1 MTSFLP
7 RYFRYSLAVIAAGT
21 LASGS
26 ISVHAGPGGSPGA
39 NPGSTA
45 EREIAR
51 RQLGLQQAEELMAAG
66 RKALGFGDYETA
78 YVNFLD
84 AVELIPPGAAGGN
97 RRGPA
102 IAEFSSVAMRY
113 ANWLVDQGRFPD
125 AEKVA
130 KTVLLPEFNPT
141 YRPAVRFLSDLEQ
154 PDVFNKT
161 VTPEF
166 AAQRDEVNKLFQEAE
181 GFYAS
186 GRFDLAT
193 KRYNQILAIDPY
205 NSAARQGME
214 RVDNQRQKYFGA
226 AYDETRSRMLWEVN
240 QAWQTPV
247 PRAVARDDVFDQ
259 IQEQLRGTEGI
270 QAKLN
275 RIIIPRVELQD
286 TTLRE
291 ALTFLQQQSVRL
303 DTTAPDDASRGVN
316 MVLRLEQQG
325 PAGEADGDL
334 PPAGPSPTTRINL
347 SLSNVPLG
355 EALRYL
361 AELAGTRVKVEPF
374 AVTLVPLSVPID
386 TLVTREYRV
395 PSDFIP
401 PAPVEDTQAF
411 IPRGELRRPTTTVG
425 GRLDAQQF
433 LEQNGISFPP
443 GATAQYIPQ
452 GSKLIVRNTLD
463 NIELVDNFIN
473 AAVGVAPTQVEI
485 ESKFLEVG
493 QNNLQEL
500 GFDWLLGPVAIGGGV
515 YGAGGDRNIPGSD
528 IFPFSTTDQFAMTQ
542 GLRTG
547 SGANPSAAITDNSI
561 EALLA
566 TRGVPALVGG
576 ALAGPAPGIFGIG
589 GIFTNPQFQV
599 LIRALS
605 QKSGVDLLSAPKVT
619 AKSGR
624 TATIRAVRKMFYPDQ
639 FDPPTVADA
648 GSSGDSIGA
657 IFLDPRNQ
665 PPPPVTPSFPSNFT
679 SRDIGVLLSV
689 TPVIGGDSYTI
700 TMELTPEVVEFD
712 GFINYGSPIN
722 TVGWQDGFFTSPLT
736 GVPVLA
742 SVPRAVPLTENPI
755 PQPIFSTRKVN
766 TNVTIWDGQTVSIGG
781 LMRDD
786 IQKVEDK
793 IPLLGDIPLAG
804 RLFRSNVDQT
814 IKKNLII
821 FVTANIIDAEGQR
834 IRRLDEEMEDIVDPL
849 GLPERLS
856 GPQFPAYKGGGLRMK

>member
-1 MTSFLP
+1 MNSLNVFH
-7 RYFRYSLAVIAAGT
+7 FRLQLAAAVLGVSLVALTGLNAGSQGG
-21 LASGS
+21 ASGNDPAS
-26 ISVHAGPGGSPGA
+26 A
-39 NPGSTA
+39 A

-51 RQLGLQQAEELMAAG
+51 RQLGLDKAQELMAAG

-84 AVELIPPGAAGGN
+84 AVELIPPGPAGGN
-97 RRGPA
+97 RRGA
-102 IAEFSSVAMRY
+102 AVAEFSSIAMQY
-113 ANWLVDQGRFPD
+113 ANWLVDQGRFSD

-130 KTVLLPEFNPT
+130 KTVLLPEFNPRYT
-141 YRPAVRFLSDLEQ
+141 PAVRFLADLEQ

-166 AAQRDEVNKLFQEAE
+166 AEQREEVNRLFQEAE
-181 GFYAS
+181 GFYNS

-193 KRYNQILAIDPY
+193 KRYNDILVLDPY

-214 RVDNQRQKYFGA
+214 RVDNQRQKYFGE
-226 AYDETRSRMLWEVN
+226 AYNETRSRMLWEVN

-247 PRAVARDDVFDQ
+247 PRSAARDDVFDQ

-275 RIIIPRVELQD
+275 RIIIPRVELAD

-303 DTTAPDDASRGVN
+303 DTTAIDDANRGVN
-316 MVLRLEQQG
+316 MVLRLDQSA
-325 PAGEADGDL
+325 AGEEGTL
-334 PPAGPSPTTRINL
+334 AGPSPTTRIDL

-361 AELAGTRVKVEPF
+361 AELAGARIKVEPF
-374 AVTLVPLSVPID
+374 AVTLVPLSVPVD

-401 PAPVEDTQAF
+401 PAPVEDEGGF
-411 IPRGELRRPTTTVG
+411 VPRGELRRPTTTVG

-433 LEQNGISFPP
+433 LEQNGIAFPP

-473 AAVGVAPTQVEI
+473 AAIGVAPTQVEI
-485 ESKFLEVG
+485 EAKFLEVN
-493 QNNLQEL
+493 QNNLSEL
-500 GFDWLLGPVAIGGGV
+500 GFDWLLGPVALGSGV
-515 YGAGGDRNIPGSD
+515 YAAGGDSTIPGND
-528 IFPFSTTDQFAMTQ
+528 IFPFSTAGQSEMTR

-547 SGANPSAAITDNSI
+547 SGANPNAAITENSI
-561 EALLA
+561 DSLLA
-566 TRGVPALVGG
+566 TRGIPQLLGG
-576 ALAGPAPGIFGIG
+576 NLAGPAPGIFGIG
-589 GIFTNPQFQV
+589 GIFSNPQFQV

-605 QKSGVDLLSAPKVT
+605 QKKGVDLLSAPKVT

-624 TATIRAVRKMFYPDQ
+624 VATIRAVRQMFYPDQ
-639 FDPPTVADA
+639 FDPPTVADS
-648 GSSGDSIGA
+648 GGSGDGGGVV
-657 IFLDPRNQ
+657 FLDPRNQ
-665 PPPPVTPSFPSNFT
+665 PPPPVTPTFPSNFT

-700 TMELTPEVVEFD
+700 TMELTPEVVDFD

-722 TVGWQDGFFTSPLT
+722 TVGWSDGFYTDPLT
-736 GVPVLA
+736 GIPILA
-742 SVPRAVPLTENPI
+742 SIPRAVALTENNI
-755 PQPIFSTRKVN
+755 PQPIFSTRKVS

-793 IPLLGDIPLAG
+793 IPILGDIPLAG
-804 RLFRSNVDQT
+804 RLFRSDVDQT

-834 IRRLDEEMEDIVDPL
+834 IRRLDDETDDIVDPL

>member
-1 MTSFLP
+1 M
-7 RYFRYSLAVIAAGT
+7 RYFSISTNCPRAALYAFGLLLFASPT
-21 LASGS
+21 LFAGSQGGSSSGS
-26 ISVHAGPGGSPGA
+26 
-39 NPGSTA
+39 NPAATA

-51 RQLGLQQAEELMAAG
+51 RQLGLDRAQELMAAG

-102 IAEFSSVAMRY
+102 ISEFSSVAMQY
-113 ANWLVDQGRFPD
+113 ANWLVDQGRFAD

-130 KTVLLPEFNPT
+130 KTVLLPEFNPS

-166 AAQRDEVNKLFQEAE
+166 ATQREAVNTLFQEAE
-181 GFYAS
+181 GFYSS

-205 NSAARQGME
+205 NAAARQGME
-214 RVDNQRQKYFGA
+214 RVDSQRQKYFGN
-226 AYDETRSRMLWEVN
+226 AYNETRSRMLWEVN
-240 QAWQTPV
+240 QSWQTPV
-247 PRAVARDDVFDQ
+247 PRMTARDDVFDQ

-275 RIIIPRVELQD
+275 RIIIPRVDLVD

-291 ALTFLQQQSVRL
+291 AVNFLQQQSMRL
-303 DTTAPDDASRGVN
+303 DTTATDEASRGVN
-316 MVLRLEQQG
+316 MVLRLEQSG
-325 PAGEADGDL
+325 TGEDGGI
-334 PPAGPSPTTRINL
+334 AGPTPATRVNL
-347 SLSNVPLG
+347 SLNNVPLG

-361 AELAGTRVKVEPF
+361 AELAGARVKVEPF
-374 AVTLVPLSVPID
+374 AVTLVPLSVPVD

-401 PAPVEDTQAF
+401 PAPVEEAAGF
-411 IPRGELRRPTTTVG
+411 VPRGELRRPVSTVG

-485 ESKFLEVG
+485 ESKFLEVS
-493 QNNLQEL
+493 QNNLSEL
-500 GFDWLLGPVAIGGGV
+500 GFDWLLGPVALGSGVYAGGGDINI
-515 YGAGGDRNIPGSD
+515 AGNDVL
-528 IFPFSTTDQFAMTQ
+528 PFSTAGQAEMTR

-547 SGANPSAAITDNSI
+547 SGANPNAAITENSI
-561 EALLA
+561 ESLLA
-566 TRGVPALVGG
+566 TRGIPQLLGG
-576 ALAGPAPGIFGIG
+576 NLAGPAPGIFGIG

-599 LIRALS
+599 LIRALA
-605 QKSGVDLLSAPKVT
+605 QKKGVDLLSAPKVT

-624 TATIRAVRKMFYPDQ
+624 TATMRAIRRMLYPDQ
-639 FDPPTVADA
+639 FDPPTVSDS
-648 GSSGDSIGA
+648 GSSSGGGGGVV
-657 IFLDPRNQ
+657 FLDPRNQ

-679 SRDIGVLLSV
+679 SRDIGVVLSV

-700 TMELTPEVVEFD
+700 TMELTPQVVEFD

-722 TVGWQDGFFTSPLT
+722 TVGWQDGFFTDPITGLPLI
-736 GVPVLA
+736 G
-742 SVPRAVPLTENPI
+742 SIPRAVPLTENEI

-793 IPLLGDIPLAG
+793 IPILGDIPLAG
-804 RLFRSNVDQT
+804 RLFRSNVDQS

-834 IRRLDEEMEDIVDPL
+834 IRRLDDETEDIVDPL
-849 GLPERLS
+849 GLPERLG